1 MKSDTLQL
9 VGRDSNLLWPMGLA
23 CMAGGLTVLTLPPFS
38 LLIAVPVAFSALFL
52 VLRNAS
58 TLRAFLVG
66 WAFGLGQF
74 GLGISW
80 IAESFYVDAERFGA
94 LALPAVAGL
103 SAGLAIFPAIAA
115 ALFAGLA
122 QRRPLSGIAA
132 SLLLATCWV
141 AGEWLRGHVL
151 TGFPWN
157 LAAYALVDY
166 ATLRQPAA
174 WVGSYGL
181 SFLTVLVGVMP
192 GAAYSA
198 VPRQRSAILALC
210 TMAVIGFWGAG
221 TLRLGTEA
229 PSPGVDLRIVQGN
242 VPQREKW
249 APGNREATLERYL
262 DLSSRSGNVDL
273 LLWPETTFPGF
284 LDEDAAAR
292 ARITGSLPE
301 GTLLLTGV
309 PDRVEID
316 AGTRY
321 FNTVQAYDS
330 SGEILTGYAKHHL
343 VPFGEYVPFR
353 GWLPIAR
360 LTEGLGDFTPGP
372 GPRTLALPGAPLV
385 AVAICYEIIFP
396 GHVVDVLFRPDWIF
410 NATNDAWFGTSIG
423 PEQHLAAARMRAVE
437 EGLPVV
443 RAANTGISAII
454 DANGDVVARLDT
466 GETGVIDASL
476 PGARAPTPYA
486 RFGDWTM
493 LVLIVAS
500 WSLVYSFG
508 LVRRRLDA
516 EKSTME
522 EW

>member
-1 MKSDTLQL
+1 MKPGLRKFLGGDHS
-9 VGRDSNLLWPMGLA
+9 LLPRMGLA
-23 CMAGGLTVLTLPPFS
+23 CMVGGLTVLTLPPFS
-38 LLIAVPVAFSALFL
+38 WLVAVPVAFSAFFL
-52 VLRNAS
+52 LLRNLSA
-58 TLRAFLVG
+58 LHALLVG

-74 GLGISW
+74 GFGISW
-80 IAESFYVDAERFGA
+80 IAESFYVDAERFAA
-94 LALPAVAGL
+94 LAIPAVAGL
-103 SAGLAIFPAIAA
+103 SAGLAVFPAMAA
-115 ALFAGLA
+115 ALFAVIA
-122 QRRPLSGIAA
+122 QRRPLGAIAA

-141 AGEWLRGHVL
+141 ATEWLRGHVL

-157 LAAYALVDY
+157 LAGYALVDH
-166 ATLRQPAA
+166 AALRQPAA
-174 WVGSYGL
+174 WFGSYGL

-192 GAAYSA
+192 GAAYSG
-198 VPRQRSAILALC
+198 VPRQRSAILVLC
-210 TMAVIGFWGAG
+210 AMAIIGLWGAG
-221 TLRLGTEA
+221 TFRLGSEA
-229 PSPGVDLRIVQGN
+229 PLPGVDLRIVQGN

-249 APGNREATLERYL
+249 APGNRDATLERYL
-262 DLSSRSGNVDL
+262 DLSSRPGNVDL
-273 LLWPETTFPGF
+273 LVWPETAFPGF

-292 ARITGSLPE
+292 ARISATLPE

-309 PDRVEID
+309 PDRVESN

-396 GHVVDVLFRPDWIF
+396 GHVIDDLFRPDWIL

-423 PEQHLAAARMRAVE
+423 PEQHLASARMRAVE

-443 RAANTGISAII
+443 RAANTGISAVI
-454 DANGDVVARLDT
+454 DANGEIVARLDT

-476 PGARAPTPYA
+476 PAARAPTPYA
-486 RFGDWTM
+486 RFGDWT
-493 LVLIVAS
+493 VLAIIGAA
-500 WSLVYSFG
+500 WTLVYAVG
-508 LVRRRLDA
+508 LDRRRPEA
-516 EKSTME
+516 ENSRME
-522 EW
+522 ES